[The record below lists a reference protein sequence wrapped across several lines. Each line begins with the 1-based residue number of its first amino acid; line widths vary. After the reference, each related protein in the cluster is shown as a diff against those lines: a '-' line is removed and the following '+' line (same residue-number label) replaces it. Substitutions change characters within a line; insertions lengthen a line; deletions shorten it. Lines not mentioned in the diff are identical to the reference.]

1 MPIRMPGSGIALKL
15 NLNQL
20 NVAVRPGVNF
30 VIPVINIAI
39 VSLLLKNDIA
49 RKH

>member
-1 MPIRMPGSGIALKL
+1 MPIRVPGSGIALKL

-20 NVAVRPGVNF
+20 NVAIRPGVNF

>member
-20 NVAVRPGVNF
+20 NVAIRPGVDF
-30 VIPVINIAI
+30 VIPAINIAI

>member
-1 MPIRMPGSGIALKL
+1 MLPRMPGSGIALKF

-20 NVAVRPGVNF
+20 SVAVRPGVNV
-30 VIPVINIAI
+30 VILGINIAI